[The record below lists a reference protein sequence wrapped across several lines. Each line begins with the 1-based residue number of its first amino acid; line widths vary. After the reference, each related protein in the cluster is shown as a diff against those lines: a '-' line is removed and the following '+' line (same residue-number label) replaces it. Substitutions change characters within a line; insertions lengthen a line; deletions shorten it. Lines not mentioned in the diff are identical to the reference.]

1 MRIRT
6 LMLAGCLCWMGLL
19 SGCSSTPYYSESQ
32 ESLNELCRQA
42 GVDFFYDPVVRS
54 VTLSRSGRSAVLV
67 IDSRAVVVE
76 GQEFLLNEPVKV
88 SGSQVYVSADFRDRV
103 LCRLDAN
110 LCQGAAADHRWRV
123 MIDPGHGGKD
133 PGATGAHGIQEK
145 EVALDI
151 SRRLAQQLERDGYEV
166 RMTRR
171 TDEFLSLEERTEQ
184 AARWKADVYIS
195 IHANA
200 SESRQVSGF
209 EVWAPRQL
217 TREDFAETQRRKNHQ
232 IFFQGM
238 KMASGR
244 SALER
249 TLEDLLYRY
258 KQAESSQLADKI
270 SRRWRRDLSPY
281 NRGIKESGFFVLR
294 NTLIP
299 SVLVE
304 VGFITNAAE
313 ARRFKDASYRQ
324 EIAGMLAQGILEYIR
339 EL

>member
-1 MRIRT
+1 
-6 LMLAGCLCWMGLL
+6 MLAGCVGWAVLM
-19 SGCSSTPYYSESQ
+19 SGCSSTPYYSQTQ

-42 GVDFFYDPVVRS
+42 GVDFSYDPVVRS
-54 VTLSRSGRSAVLV
+54 VALARAGRSAALL
-67 IDSRAVVVE
+67 IDSRVAVLE
-76 GQEFLLNEPVKV
+76 GQDIVLNEPVRV
-88 SGSQVYVSADFRDRV
+88 QGGQVYVSADFRERV
-103 LCRLDAN
+103 LCRLDAR
-110 LCQGAAADHRWRV
+110 LCQGTAADHRVRI

-133 PGATGAHGIQEK
+133 PGATGAYGIKEK
-145 EVALDI
+145 DVVLDI
-151 SRRLAQQLERDGYEV
+151 SRRLAQRLERDGYEV

-171 TDEFLSLEERTEQ
+171 TDEFLSLEERTEA

-200 SESRQVSGF
+200 SESRQASGF
-209 EVWAPRQL
+209 EVWAPRRL

-232 IFFQGM
+232 ILFQDL
-238 KMASGR
+238 KMTTGR
-244 SALER
+244 AALER

-270 SRRWRRDLSPY
+270 SRRCRRDLSPY

-304 VGFITNAAE
+304 VGFITNTTE

-324 EIAGMLAQGILEYIR
+324 EIAGMLAQGVLDYIR